1 VPTKFSL
8 SLLKGWWRWF
18 GQQSRLNKLI
28 IVGFSA
34 SLVFFLVPVVVSWF
48 KPTPIH
54 VGIAFYTY
62 ERAFFLEG
70 NTKTYFYE
78 NRNLVSDCSLRRIEQ
93 TLPKGRAMTPDPQ
106 SWVLI
111 KFLLENVSGQRIT
124 NLRMDIRSP
133 LLRPTTT
140 LFATSNLKATG
151 AWDTTAK
158 DAPRA
163 YVLSIPAIASMTSA
177 VISVKTPIDETL
189 RQFIY
194 TDRGRLTIQV
204 PYLSADQFGTFPLK
218 VSRLNAMKILNRESI
233 LRTGDETFANE
244 KIEFTMLRPDEPDL
258 KDDSVSYPLLSKA
271 RVCPEGTAGDW

>member
-1 VPTKFSL
+1 MI
-8 SLLKGWWRWF
+8 LLREWWRWF
-18 GQQSRLNKLI
+18 GRQSRLNKVV
-28 IVGFSA
+28 IVSFLA
-34 SLVFFLVPVVVSWF
+34 ALVFFLVPVVVSWF

-54 VGIAFYTY
+54 VGVAFYTY
-62 ERAFFLEG
+62 ERAFLLEG
-70 NTKTYFYE
+70 NTKAYFYE

-93 TLPKGRAMTPDPQ
+93 TMPKGRAKTPDPQ

-111 KFLLENVSGQRIT
+111 KFLLENVSDQRIT

-140 LFATSNLKATG
+140 LFATSNLEATG
-151 AWDTTAK
+151 AWDTMAK

-163 YVLSIPAIASMTSA
+163 YVISIPAMASMTSA

-194 TDRGRLTIQV
+194 MDRGRVTIQV

-218 VSRLNAMKILNRESI
+218 VSRINAMKILNRETV
-233 LRTGDETFANE
+233 LRTGEEMFADE
-244 KIEFTMLRPDEPDL
+244 KIEFTMLRSDEPDF
-258 KDDSVSYPLLSKA
+258 KDKDQSYRLLPKA
-271 RVCPEGTAGDW
+271 HVCPEGAAGDW

>member
-1 VPTKFSL
+1 MI
-8 SLLKGWWRWF
+8 LLREWWRWF
-18 GQQSRLNKLI
+18 GRQSRLNKVV
-28 IVGFSA
+28 IVSFLA
-34 SLVFFLVPVVVSWF
+34 ALVFFLVPVVVSWF

-54 VGIAFYTY
+54 VGVAFYTY
-62 ERAFFLEG
+62 ERAFLLEG
-70 NTKTYFYE
+70 NTKAYFYE

-93 TLPKGRAMTPDPQ
+93 TMPKGRAKTPDPQ

-111 KFLLENVSGQRIT
+111 KFLLENVSDQRIT

-140 LFATSNLKATG
+140 LFATSNLEATG
-151 AWDTTAK
+151 AWDTMAK

-163 YVLSIPAIASMTSA
+163 YVISIPAMASMTSA

-194 TDRGRLTIQV
+194 MDRGRVTIQV

-218 VSRLNAMKILNRESI
+218 VSRINAMKILNRETV
-233 LRTGDETFANE
+233 LRTGEEMFADE
-244 KIEFTMLRPDEPDL
+244 KIEFTMLRSDEPDL
-258 KDDSVSYPLLSKA
+258 KDEDQSYRLLPKA
-271 RVCPEGTAGDW
+271 HVCPEGTAGDW

>member
-1 VPTKFSL
+1 MK
-8 SLLKGWWRWF
+8 LLRGWWRWF
-18 GQQSRLNKLI
+18 GQQSRLNKVV
-28 IVGFSA
+28 IVGFLTA
-34 SLVFFLVPVVVSWF
+34 LVFFLVPVVVSWF

-54 VGIAFYTY
+54 VGVAFYTY
-62 ERAFFLEG
+62 ERAFLLEG
-70 NTKTYFYE
+70 NTKAYFYE

-93 TLPKGRAMTPDPQ
+93 TLPKGRAKTPDPQ

-111 KFLLENVSGQRIT
+111 KFLLENVSDQRIT

-140 LFATSNLKATG
+140 LFATSNLEATG

-158 DAPRA
+158 DATRA
-163 YVLSIPAIASMTSA
+163 YVISIPAIASMTSA

-194 TDRGRLTIQV
+194 TDRGRVTIQV

-218 VSRLNAMKILNRESI
+218 VSRLNAMKILNRESV
-233 LRTGDETFANE
+233 LRAGDETFANE

-258 KDDSVSYPLLSKA
+258 KDESVSYPLLSKA
-271 RVCPEGTAGDW
+271 HVCPEGTAGDW